1 MQWAIHTTWD
11 ARSLPSI
18 VLDGAGERSGK
29 FQAVKERCV
38 LWASRESRLVPCL
51 RTQQRGIYKYNPVA
65 YGGTQAGFLFAI
77 LENTEQI
84 ALEFFAEIAIIFG
97 AP

>member
-1 MQWAIHTTWD
+1 M
-11 ARSLPSI
+11 
-18 VLDGAGERSGK
+18 
-29 FQAVKERCV
+29 
-38 LWASRESRLVPCL
+38 PCL